1 MRLLRHLAPQRRLVV
16 AAVICSLFNKLF
28 DLAPPVLIG
37 LAVDVVLLKQQ
48 SVLAG
53 FGLKTASQQLWGLA
67 LLTFVIWAAE
77 SLFEYLY
84 DVLWRNLAQTTQHS
98 LRLEAYDH
106 LQKLELAFFEQDSTG
121 RLMAVLNDDINQLER
136 FLDRGANQILQLITT
151 VLVVGIGMAMVAP
164 EVALFA
170 YLPIPVILWGSLHFQ
185 RQLQLLQ
192 MVVGLEPEAV
202 LGCLRQVAP
211 EHVVEVLEQRL
222 RRPDHKGE
230 QGQTPQLLAGGLQTE
245 TRQHGLLL
253 EQHHIHGQA
262 DQDRRGQIEQLV
274 EQRTGHRCN
283 HQAALRPQMA
293 QQPHQGGAVC

>member
-1 MRLLRHLAPQRRLVV
+1 MRLVRHLAPQRRLVV
-16 AAVICSLFNKLF
+16 AAVSCSLLNKLF

-37 LAVDVVLLKQQ
+37 LAVDVVLLKEQ

-53 FGLKTASQQLWGLA
+53 FGLRTAGQQLWGLA

-164 EVALFA
+164 EVS
-170 YLPIPVILWGSLHFQ
+170 VGWGAQEL
-185 RQLQLLQ
+185 
-192 MVVGLEPEAV
+192 MVATAV
-202 LGCLRQVAP
+202 LAVLAARA
-211 EHVVEVLEQRL
+211 VVRL
-222 RRPDHKGE
+222 RLWPWVVFSFKTLHSLLMVATQRRALMGRP
-230 QGQTPQLLAGGLQTE
+230 
-245 TRQHGLLL
+245 
-253 EQHHIHGQA
+253 
-262 DQDRRGQIEQLV
+262 V
-274 EQRTGHRCN
+274 
-283 HQAALRPQMA
+283 
-293 QQPHQGGAVC
+293 V